1 MGIKSLTKTIK
12 TNSPQSITHENLYKL
27 SGKRVAVDASL
38 IIYQQL
44 FNTPGGRVF
53 RNSKG
58 QITNHVTGVFYKVM
72 NYIAL
77 DIELIFVFDGKPP
90 ENKSTCI
97 QERKEKSMKAKELSE
112 KTTDVKE
119 KQKLAMSSMRVTHE
133 MINQIKKLL
142 DLLGVSYIHPDGEG
156 EAYASE
162 LCRIG
167 YVDYVLTEDMDTM
180 VYACPRMIR
189 NCVDSSIK
197 RKDIVSII
205 TYQTLID
212 DLHLDHNS
220 FIDFCILCGCDY
232 CPIIPRVGNVTAL
245 KLIHK
250 YNTIENILENT
261 NYKIPD
267 NYLIQFNAA
276 KENFLL
282 FRDKINID
290 TIDIHTSLPSV
301 NDIEKYLINDI
312 EMNDKRVKN
321 ALKKFHNKYKHT
333 K

>member
-12 TNSPQSITHENLYKL
+12 TNSPCSITHENLYKL

-44 FNTPGGRVF
+44 FNTPGGRTF

-58 QITNHVTGVFYKVM
+58 DITNHVTGVFYKVM
-72 NYIAL
+72 NYISL

-90 ENKSTCI
+90 ENKSACI

-112 KTTDVKE
+112 KTENIQEKE
-119 KQKLAMSSMRVTHE
+119 KLAKASLRVTKE
-133 MINQIKKLL
+133 MIDQVKKLL
-142 DLLGVSYIHPDGEG
+142 DLLGVSYIHPNGEG

-167 YVDYVLTEDMDTM
+167 YVDYVLTEDMDVM
-180 VYACPRMIR
+180 AYACPRMIR
-189 NCVDSSIK
+189 NCIDSSIK

-212 DLHLDHNS
+212 DLQLDHNS

-232 CPIIPRVGNVTAL
+232 CPIIPRVGSVTAL

-250 YNTIENILENT
+250 YKNIETILENT
-261 NYKIPD
+261 KYQIPD
-267 NYLIQFNAA
+267 NYLEQFNAA

-282 FRDKINID
+282 FRDKIDIN

-301 NDIEKYLINDI
+301 KDVENYLINEI
-312 EMNDKRVKN
+312 EMHEKRVKN
-321 ALKKFHNKYKHT
+321 TLKKFHNKYKHE
-333 K
+333 